1 MLLWYLHIYLT
12 HPNDDLILRKPKM
25 GCQRIF
31 VSLLS
36 VFLAD
41 VPVAAADDD
50 DVGLMLSE
58 L

>member
-1 MLLWYLHIYLT
+1 
-12 HPNDDLILRKPKM
+12 M